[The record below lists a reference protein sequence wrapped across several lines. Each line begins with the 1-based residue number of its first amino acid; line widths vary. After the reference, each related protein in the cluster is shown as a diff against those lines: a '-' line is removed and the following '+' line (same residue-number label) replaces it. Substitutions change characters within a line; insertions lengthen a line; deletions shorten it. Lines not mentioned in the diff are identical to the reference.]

1 MISLVFPN
9 FNLYSTPLLVL
20 VSQGLLFGLL
30 LFNRFY
36 IKNRVSD
43 FFLALLVIIT
53 CYHRTTYTIGF
64 MDWYDTYRNTKINY
78 WLISLS
84 LTIGPLIYFYV
95 RSVTT
100 SNFKFSKKDWL
111 HFFPALLYVLYRVF
125 IFIYDTN
132 QNGFD
137 TKQNGILMESWA
149 MGPVGSFSE
158 AFNAIQQI
166 LYLAFSLQLY
176 FTYRKKIKDY
186 FSNTYKLELNWIRNF
201 LYIYSFLFLYGIL
214 QQFVI
219 LSIVELSW
227 IQKWWYQFFSA
238 LAVIYIGI
246 KGYFTDTTSLEG
258 LDFQLLGTLKKGQTP
273 KESTIFHSKPENTE
287 LKNQKERLSR
297 FMKAERPYLNPD
309 LNLKEMAQELRM
321 SRGQLSEVINI
332 GFGKNFNDFIN
343 TYRIDLVKEMLK
355 AGKHKKL
362 SLLGIAY
369 ECGFNSKAT
378 FNRVFKK
385 FTNNSPTEF
394 LKNSF

>member
-1 MISLVFPN
+1 MTFLVFPN

-30 LFNRFY
+30 LLYRFSTRE
-36 IKNRVSD
+36 RVSD
-43 FFLALLVIIT
+43 LFLALLVIIT

-84 LTIGPLIYFYV
+84 LAIGPLIYFYV

-100 SNFKFSKKDWL
+100 SNLKFDGKDWV
-111 HFFPALLYVLYRVF
+111 HFSPAVLYVLYRIF
-125 IFIYDTN
+125 IFVYDAN
-132 QNGFD
+132 QGGFD
-137 TKQNGILMESWA
+137 ARQNGILMESWA
-149 MGPVGSFSE
+149 MGPVGSFAE

-176 FTYRKKIKDY
+176 FNYRKTIKDY

-214 QQFVI
+214 QQFVV
-219 LSIVELSW
+219 LSVVELSW

-238 LAVIYIGI
+238 LAVIYVGI

-258 LDFQLLGTLKKGQTP
+258 LDFQLLERSRKKDIVV
-273 KESTIFHSKPENTE
+273 KEHTVSQSMPQEVDLE
-287 LKNQKERLSR
+287 RQKERVSS
-297 FMKAERPYLNPD
+297 FMETRRPYLNPD
-309 LNLKEMAQELRM
+309 LNLREMAQELQM

-343 TYRIDLVKEMLK
+343 SYRVNTVKTMLRE
-355 AGKHKKL
+355 GKHRKL

-385 FTNNSPTEF
+385 FTDYSPSEF
-394 LKNSF
+394 LKN